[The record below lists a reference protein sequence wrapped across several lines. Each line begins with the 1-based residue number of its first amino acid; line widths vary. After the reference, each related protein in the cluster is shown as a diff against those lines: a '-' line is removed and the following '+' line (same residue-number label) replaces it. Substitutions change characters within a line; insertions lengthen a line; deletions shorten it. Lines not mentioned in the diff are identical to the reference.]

1 MLPNL
6 IIIQY
11 ILHNPPVYILYYYF
25 SSLTLSVLVWSCMY
39 SHCMSLFACCRDSD
53 CCRKPRP
60 VRPLALRTQ
69 RCLSLERQHSNMFL
83 PTLVHRAAAQLSTWM
98 HQQCWVSRT
107 PGMSEW
113 EVPWSV
119 SWILWPPYHVCRYQT
134 LPSLFLPWRLH
145 WWSI

>member
-1 MLPNL
+1 MYFINHHYLFSIFIFLLLP
-6 IIIQY
+6 
-11 ILHNPPVYILYYYF
+11 
-25 SSLTLSVLVWSCMY
+25 SVFWFGLACVAI
-39 SHCMSLFACCRDSD
+39 CMSLFACCRDSD

-69 RCLSLERQHSNMFL
+69 RCLSLERQHSDMFL
-83 PTLVHRAAAQLSTWM
+83 PTLIHRAATQLSTWM

-119 SWILWPPYHVCRYQT
+119 SWILWSPYHVCRYQT

-145 WWSI
+145 WWSV